1 MWGLVCWVGAL
12 LREAASASSSG
23 PRTTGRAL
31 PRSTLMFLRGGPCV
45 LRWVRGVCFSL
56 WWLRFVG
63 GSLYLYDVEGSTR
76 SCWTGSLVSPCAI
89 LSRRVLLFE
98 WLLVVGLRYDVGGA
112 LSARRAR
119 VLAAPAG
126 PVDGR
131 AATACSCGAESPSPV
146 FVVALFRVS
155 SFSRG
160 RATPS
165 CCAFMFS
172 LSACVRNVVCVYEQ
186 TNMVVT
192 TTTT

>member
-1 MWGLVCWVGAL
+1 MRPL
-12 LREAASASSSG
+12 LSVHEAASASSSG

-119 VLAAPAG
+119 VLAAPGRSRRRARG
-126 PVDGR
+126 DGVLVWSGV
-131 AATACSCGAESPSPV
+131 ASPV
-146 FVVALFRVS
+146 FVGARFWVS
-155 SFSRG
+155 SREREGGRRHFSSVSR
-160 RATPS
+160 
-165 CCAFMFS
+165 S
-172 LSACVRNVVCVYEQ
+172 LHRLCVRNFVFVYDQ
-186 TNMVVT
+186 TDMVT